1 MAPEKNGSSM
11 SSWTRRRPPACRS
24 SRCSSTSC
32 REPDRCDG
40 RRDRG
45 TTSADCRLHQTGAA
59 GAGTSS
65 GPGHAD
71 AQEGRG
77 AERDQPAGCERPR
90 DGAAAEGPARHRG
103 PDRRR
108 QGPRAADRGGRH
120 GMVGDDDAVP
130 LHGELRVQ
138 PAAGAHADRQDP
150 RETGRPRHA
159 LVLRGR
165 RDRSEEGGAVQ
176 LAHDRREGRH
186 GQAAIAVRSD
196 FLGGT
201 GRIRAEAPR
210 IPGGGSGDRRVTDGH
225 PVEDKSHFHGVWV
238 FLEHRKLGLRDVST
252 QLIGEGRRL
261 ADLRGTTLTG
271 VLPGHRVDDLARYA
285 IGYGLDRVIVVDD
298 PILGTYASRPYAQV
312 MAQLIRRHKPE
323 IVLYGA
329 SKNGRDLGGRLHA
342 ILETGL
348 AADCVKFDVD
358 AEGNLDMIRP
368 SFGGKSLAHILCK
381 KHRPQMASVRRNV
394 FVAPPH
400 DPSRTG
406 EGVQEAVELG
416 PSDGDAALTDFQE
429 FTREGGL
436 RPEEADV
443 VVSGG
448 YGLGDPE
455 AFPMLQELA
464 DLLGGA
470 IAASRKAVDSG
481 WVPKMLQVG
490 QTGMTV
496 RPKLYLAVGI
506 SGAVQHLAGMQES
519 KKIVVINIDP
529 KAPLF
534 EIADYGIVGD
544 LFEVIPEMIRQLKAL
559 KAGAAGARTAV
570 PATAR

>member
-1 MAPEKNGSSM
+1 M
-11 SSWTRRRPPACRS
+11 T
-24 SRCSSTSC
+24 
-32 REPDRCDG
+32 DV
-40 RRDRG
+40 
-45 TTSADCRLHQTGAA
+45 H
-59 GAGTSS
+59 
-65 GPGHAD
+65 
-71 AQEGRG
+71 
-77 AERDQPAGCERPR
+77 
-90 DGAAAEGPARHRG
+90 
-103 PDRRR
+103 
-108 QGPRAADRGGRH
+108 
-120 GMVGDDDAVP
+120 
-130 LHGELRVQ
+130 
-138 PAAGAHADRQDP
+138 
-150 RETGRPRHA
+150 
-159 LVLRGR
+159 VL
-165 RDRSEEGGAVQ
+165 
-176 LAHDRREGRH
+176 
-186 GQAAIAVRSD
+186 
-196 FLGGT
+196 
-201 GRIRAEAPR
+201 
-210 IPGGGSGDRRVTDGH
+210 
-225 PVEDKSHFHGVWV
+225 EDKSHFHGVWV
-238 FLEHRKLGLRDVST
+238 FLEHRRQGLRDVSV
-252 QLIGEGRRL
+252 QLIGEGRRIS
-261 ADLRGTTLTG
+261 DLRNTVLTG
-271 VLPGHRVDDLARYA
+271 VLLGNRVDVLATYA
-285 IGYGLDRVIVVDD
+285 LGYGLDRVIVVDD
-298 PILGTYASRPYAQV
+298 PLLEIYRSRPYAQV

-348 AADCVKFDVD
+348 AADCVKFDID

-394 FVAPPH
+394 FIAPPH

-406 EGVQEAVELG
+406 EVVHESVELG
-416 PSDGDAALTDFQE
+416 PSDVDATLVDFQE
-429 FTREGGL
+429 FVREGGL

-448 YGLGDPE
+448 YGLRDPK
-455 AFPMLQELA
+455 AFAMLQELA

-529 KAPLF
+529 RAPLF

-544 LFEVIPEMIRQLKAL
+544 LFEVVPEMIGQLKVL
-559 KAGAAGARTAV
+559 KAGASGARTAV
-570 PATAR
+570 PAAAH

>member
-1 MAPEKNGSSM
+1 M
-11 SSWTRRRPPACRS
+11 T
-24 SRCSSTSC
+24 
-32 REPDRCDG
+32 
-40 RRDRG
+40 
-45 TTSADCRLHQTGAA
+45 
-59 GAGTSS
+59 
-65 GPGHAD
+65 D
-71 AQEGRG
+71 A
-77 AERDQPAGCERPR
+77 
-90 DGAAAEGPARHRG
+90 H
-103 PDRRR
+103 
-108 QGPRAADRGGRH
+108 
-120 GMVGDDDAVP
+120 P
-130 LHGELRVQ
+130 L
-138 PAAGAHADRQDP
+138 
-150 RETGRPRHA
+150 
-159 LVLRGR
+159 
-165 RDRSEEGGAVQ
+165 
-176 LAHDRREGRH
+176 
-186 GQAAIAVRSD
+186 
-196 FLGGT
+196 
-201 GRIRAEAPR
+201 
-210 IPGGGSGDRRVTDGH
+210 
-225 PVEDKSHFHGVWV
+225 EDKSHFHGVWV

-261 ADLRGTTLTG
+261 ADIRGTTLTG
-271 VLPGHRVDDLARYA
+271 VLPGHGVDDLAKHA

-298 PILGTYASRPYAQV
+298 PILETYASRPYAQA

-400 DPSRTG
+400 DPTRTG
-406 EGVQEAVELG
+406 EVVREAVTLT
-416 PSDGDAALTDFQE
+416 PADVDAALREFEE
-429 FTREGGL
+429 FTKEGGL
-436 RPEEADV
+436 QPEQADI

-448 YGLGDPE
+448 YGMRDPKNF
-455 AFPMLQELA
+455 AMLQELA

-470 IAASRKAVDSG
+470 VAASRKAVDSG
-481 WVPKMLQVG
+481 WVPKMIQVG